1 MLELAAIIVIGLLAQ
16 WIAWRMKIPAIFPLI
31 ILGLVMGPLSTLFLD
46 EKWIDPENIFAGK
59 TMYYSVSLSVG
70 VILFEGGLTLKF
82 KEVRQLAGVVR
93 NLLIVGPIV
102 MGIGGALAAHKSF
115 D

>member
-46 EKWIDPENIFAGK
+46 EKWIDPENILLVK
-59 TMYYSVSLSVG
+59 LCI
-70 VILFEGGLTLKF
+70 ILFHFL
-82 KEVRQLAGVVR
+82 
-93 NLLIVGPIV
+93 
-102 MGIGGALAAHKSF
+102 
-115 D
+115 